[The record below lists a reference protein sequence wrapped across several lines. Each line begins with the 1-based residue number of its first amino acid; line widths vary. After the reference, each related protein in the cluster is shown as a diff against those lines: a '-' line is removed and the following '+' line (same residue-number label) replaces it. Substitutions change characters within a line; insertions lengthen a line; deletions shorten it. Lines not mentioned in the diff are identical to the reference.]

1 MKKTIFSAVFTLS
14 VFTVID
20 RALGFIF
27 KIFLSRE
34 LGAAMLGVYQVAL
47 SFFFVLLTA
56 TTSGIPLIVSKLTAK
71 YRISGELKKERSLT
85 AAALIVGLAISLA
98 VAGLVL
104 LLYKPL
110 GGLFTDPQSSVVL
123 LFLLPAL
130 VFSSVY
136 SAFRGNLWGRQ
147 RYFAVS
153 LVEILE
159 QIARIVICIILFIM
173 GFNKL
178 YMTALSLSLGCFVS
192 MIAVVLCFFTAKG
205 RLANPKGQI
214 VPLLKSSTPITVSRA
229 ASSVINSLIALA
241 VPFLLMASGHT
252 GTEAMAL
259 FGSSVGMA
267 MPLLYIPITVVGSLA
282 FVMIPTVSTGISK
295 GHTKHVNAQVE
306 SSIGFS
312 VIIASLFVP
321 MFFALGEPIGR
332 FVYDNAD
339 AGRFITASAWL
350 LVPLSVENITSSVMN
365 SLDLELK
372 SFINYLI
379 GSAVMFAI
387 LFAFY
392 GNFNIIILSIG
403 MGTGWTVTCA
413 LHILSIRKKTGL
425 GFSYM
430 GKLVK
435 SVLLT
440 IPTVFVTKCV
450 FSLLSGLALFWSIA
464 VSLLISLAFYAA
476 LAFVFGLI
484 DVDFFKTGVKTS
496 AKRKQKTKQEAKK
509 GQIAC

>member
-1 MKKTIFSAVFTLS
+1 
-14 VFTVID
+14 
-20 RALGFIF
+20 
-27 KIFLSRE
+27 
-34 LGAAMLGVYQVAL
+34 
-47 SFFFVLLTA
+47 
-56 TTSGIPLIVSKLTAK
+56 
-71 YRISGELKKERSLT
+71 
-85 AAALIVGLAISLA
+85 
-98 VAGLVL
+98 
-104 LLYKPL
+104 
-110 GGLFTDPQSSVVL
+110 
-123 LFLLPAL
+123 
-130 VFSSVY
+130 
-136 SAFRGNLWGRQ
+136 
-147 RYFAVS
+147 
-153 LVEILE
+153 
-159 QIARIVICIILFIM
+159 
-173 GFNKL
+173 
-178 YMTALSLSLGCFVS
+178 
-192 MIAVVLCFFTAKG
+192 
-205 RLANPKGQI
+205 
-214 VPLLKSSTPITVSRA
+214 
-229 ASSVINSLIALA
+229 
-241 VPFLLMASGHT
+241 
-252 GTEAMAL
+252 
-259 FGSSVGMA
+259 GSSVGMA

>member
-1 MKKTIFSAVFTLS
+1 
-14 VFTVID
+14 
-20 RALGFIF
+20 
-27 KIFLSRE
+27 
-34 LGAAMLGVYQVAL
+34 
-47 SFFFVLLTA
+47 
-56 TTSGIPLIVSKLTAK
+56 
-71 YRISGELKKERSLT
+71 
-85 AAALIVGLAISLA
+85 
-98 VAGLVL
+98 
-104 LLYKPL
+104 
-110 GGLFTDPQSSVVL
+110 
-123 LFLLPAL
+123 
-130 VFSSVY
+130 
-136 SAFRGNLWGRQ
+136 
-147 RYFAVS
+147 
-153 LVEILE
+153 
-159 QIARIVICIILFIM
+159 
-173 GFNKL
+173 
-178 YMTALSLSLGCFVS
+178 
-192 MIAVVLCFFTAKG
+192 
-205 RLANPKGQI
+205 
-214 VPLLKSSTPITVSRA
+214 
-229 ASSVINSLIALA
+229 
-241 VPFLLMASGHT
+241 
-252 GTEAMAL
+252 
-259 FGSSVGMA
+259 
-267 MPLLYIPITVVGSLA
+267 
-282 FVMIPTVSTGISK
+282 
-295 GHTKHVNAQVE
+295 
-306 SSIGFS
+306 
-312 VIIASLFVP
+312 

-403 MGTGWTVTCA
+403 MG
-413 LHILSIRKKTGL
+413 TGL